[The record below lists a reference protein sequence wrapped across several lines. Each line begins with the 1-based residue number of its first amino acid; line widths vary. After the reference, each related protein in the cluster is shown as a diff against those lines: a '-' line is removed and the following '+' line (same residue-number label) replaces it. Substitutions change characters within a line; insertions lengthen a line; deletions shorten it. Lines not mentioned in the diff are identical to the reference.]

1 MFLTR
6 SAVTLLSILWLLA
19 DPVDLFRD
27 QPIPVECSSRRDPRT
42 SDRGVNT
49 FSPEGRLFQ
58 VEYAIEAIKLG
69 STTIA
74 ATTKEGVIL
83 GVERRSQSKLLEASS
98 IEKIMEID
106 THVGCAVSGL
116 VADSRTMVEHA
127 RVVGQNHRFTFD
139 EPIKIESVTQAVC
152 DLALRFG
159 ESTYDE
165 DAMMSRPF
173 GVALLIAGCDENGP
187 QLFHA
192 DPSGT
197 LIRYD
202 AKAIGSG
209 SEGAQTELQERWHKS
224 MNLQEAKL
232 LVLQVLRHVMEEK
245 LDEHNVQLAKV
256 TLDGGFHILT
266 NSELKESISQM
277 PADNNSTHPSAAGTQ
292 AAPMA

>member
-1 MFLTR
+1 MGASTSQQTLHLTRAMFLTR
-6 SAVTLLSILWLLA
+6 S
-19 DPVDLFRD
+19 
-27 QPIPVECSSRRDPRT
+27 EY
-42 SDRGVNT
+42 DRGVNT

-106 THVGCAVSGL
+106 SHVGCAVSGL

-127 RVVGQNHRFTFD
+127 RVVGQNHRFTYD
-139 EPIKIESVTQAVC
+139 EPIKTESVTQAVC

-159 ESTYDE
+159 ESTHDE

-173 GVALLIAGCDENGP
+173 GVALLIAGCDEHGP

-197 LIRYD
+197 FMRYD

-224 MNLQEAKL
+224 MNLQEAKM

-245 LDEHNVQLAKV
+245 LDEHNVQLAQV
-256 TLDGGFHILT
+256 TPSGGFHILT
-266 NSELKESISQM
+266 NPELKEAISQM
-277 PADNNSTHPSAAGTQ
+277 PVENNPTHPSVTGTQ

>member
-6 SAVTLLSILWLLA
+6 S
-19 DPVDLFRD
+19 
-27 QPIPVECSSRRDPRT
+27 EY
-42 SDRGVNT
+42 DRGVNT

-74 ATTKEGVIL
+74 VTTQHGIIL
-83 GVERRSQSKLLEASS
+83 GVERRSQSKLLESSS

-106 THVGCAVSGL
+106 SHVGCAVSGL

-127 RVVGQNHRFTFD
+127 RLVGQNHRFTFD

-159 ESTYDE
+159 ESTDDE

-197 LIRYD
+197 FMRYD

-224 MNLQEAKL
+224 MSLLEAQL
-232 LVLQVLRHVMEEK
+232 LTLGTLRHVMEEK
-245 LDEHNVQLAKV
+245 LNEHNIQLAQV
-256 TLDGGFHILT
+256 TPKGGFQILGDE
-266 NSELKESISQM
+266 ELKAVIAQM
-277 PADNNSTHPSAAGTQ
+277 PVENNTGIASTPTA
-292 AAPMA
+292 